1 MLTFGGETRLKTGA
15 HRIIVHR
22 SEFFIMQV
30 YEQQWEIKA
39 QLKFLRQRLRLP

>member
-1 MLTFGGETRLKTGA
+1 MLTLGGKTRLKTGA
-15 HRIIVHR
+15 YRTIVRH

-30 YEQQWEIKA
+30 YEQKWEIQA